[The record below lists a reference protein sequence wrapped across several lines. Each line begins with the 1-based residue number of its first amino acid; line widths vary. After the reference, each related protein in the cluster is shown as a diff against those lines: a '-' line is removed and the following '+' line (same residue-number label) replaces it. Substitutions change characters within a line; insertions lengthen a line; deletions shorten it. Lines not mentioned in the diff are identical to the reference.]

1 MKNCGNISWPEASS
15 TLMSFHMANILFSPS
30 RKMEVAYVKVLL
42 PPLSFSVERL
52 RPVSHACWTC
62 AVTEPHPALESFTS
76 LPFKWFL
83 VAGIGK
89 ICSAKFNLRIMTN
102 IIYAPKC
109 MEKGNSKFWIFL
121 LYRREAKLFYLA
133 NTEILKQYLS
143 LLLLSC

>member
-15 TLMSFHMANILFSPS
+15 ALMSFHMANILFSPS
-30 RKMEVAYVKVLL
+30 LKMEVAYIKMLL

-52 RPVSHACWTC
+52 RPVSHAYWAC
-62 AVTEPHPALESFTS
+62 AVTEPHPALSNCLWKSFTS

-121 LYRREAKLFYLA
+121 LYRREAKLF
-133 NTEILKQYLS
+133 
-143 LLLLSC
+143 